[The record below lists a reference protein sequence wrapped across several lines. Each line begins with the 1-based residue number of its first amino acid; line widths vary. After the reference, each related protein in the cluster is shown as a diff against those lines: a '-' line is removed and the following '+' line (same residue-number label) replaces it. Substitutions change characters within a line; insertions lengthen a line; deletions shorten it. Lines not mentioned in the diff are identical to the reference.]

1 MTGNVDSRAAV
12 RRRRRRPATVTGVLG
27 ELFITVGVVVLLYVA
42 WQMWIG
48 DWIIGAENNAQGKQL
63 SAQWSGGEDPIVTPT
78 TPAPTESST
87 PTAPPTVDPVILPQP
102 KDGQKFGVMYIPR
115 FGDDYAVTVAGGV
128 TKPRTLDKG
137 EIGHYP
143 DTAMPGDVG
152 NFAVAAHRTTYG
164 APFARIAELRLGD
177 AIVVETEEGW
187 YTYRFR
193 TLEYVKPTAVNVLDA
208 VPQTSTTPD
217 GERYITLTSCS
228 PRYSNV
234 ERIIAYGVF
243 ESFQPRSA
251 GAPASLTLT
260 AAA

>member
-1 MTGNVDSRAAV
+1 MTGRARAV
-12 RRRRRRPATVTGVLG
+12 RARRPTTVTGVLG
-27 ELFITVGVVVLLYVA
+27 ELLITAGVVVLLYVA
-42 WQMWIG
+42 WQMWVG

-63 SAQWSGGEDPIVTPT
+63 AQQWDAGENPVVSPTPT
-78 TPAPTESST
+78 QSGTPAPT
-87 PTAPPTVDPVILPQP
+87 ADPVVLPQP

-115 FGDDYAVTVAGGV
+115 FGEDYAVTVAGGV

-143 DTAMPGDVG
+143 DTAMPGQAG

-164 APFARIAELRLGD
+164 APFARIADLRIGD
-177 AIVVETEEGW
+177 AIVVETKEGW

-193 TLEYVKPTAVNVLDA
+193 TLEYVKPQAVDVLDA
-208 VPQTSTTPD
+208 VPQVSRVSD

-228 PRYSNV
+228 PRYSNA

-243 ESFQPRSA
+243 DSFQPRAA
-251 GAPASLTLT
+251 GAPASL
-260 AAA
+260 APAVGA